1 MKLENEFLQ
10 KNGILIYKIILCV
23 LSWITIGYLV
33 IPSLFSATPL
43 VGIGWT
49 VSTYTFQSNF
59 LVFLWITCEVIY
71 IKKEEKPKFLSS
83 IVHGAITLYITVT
96 LVIFA
101 LILQPLAGIEG
112 MFEIGNML
120 YHYIIPI
127 LVIIEWV
134 LTHKD
139 EEYEKKMAL
148 YWLIYPFIY
157 LGYAMIVELVTGQY
171 IYFFISIT
179 EYGALVILFVALLTL
194 FFYGL
199 ARLLFYVHDRK

>member
-10 KNGILIYKIILCV
+10 KNGILIYKIILSV
-23 LSWITIGYLV
+23 LSLIAIGYLI
-33 IPSLFSATPL
+33 IPSFFSATPL
-43 VGIGWT
+43 VNLGWT

-59 LVFLWITCEVIY
+59 LVLLWITCEVIY

-96 LVIFA
+96 FVIFA
-101 LILQPLAGIEG
+101 LILQPLYGFEG

-127 LVIIEWV
+127 LVIVEWV

-148 YWLIYPFIY
+148 YWLIYPFAF
-157 LGYAMIVELVTGQY
+157 LFYAMIIELVTGHP
-171 IYFFISIT
+171 IYFFISLGR
-179 EYGALVILFVALLTL
+179 YGALVILFVALLTL
-194 FFYGL
+194 MHYGL
-199 ARLLFYVHDRK
+199 AMLIIYVNQRK

>member
-43 VGIGWT
+43 VNLGWT